1 MKSPVV
7 ADLKD
12 GQSVEGIFLVCEKE
26 MRTSARGNASWLQL
40 ELGDRTGSIS
50 AKMWENFEP
59 LLETFESGDVVRV
72 RGRVKLYNAR
82 LEVSLEQIIPVP
94 ENAYDL
100 SDFLPHTKY
109 DVEALYAG
117 LLSAIASVKN
127 PWLRQLLGN
136 IVEDPSIAP
145 RLKRA
150 PAAMTM
156 HHAFIGGLLEHIVS
170 LIGLSTAIAAQY
182 PELDPDLL
190 LAGVVL
196 HDIGK
201 IDELRYAREIDY
213 STEGRLLGHIML
225 GVGMVRDRI
234 KQIPGFPPALAVMV
248 EHLILSHH
256 GTHEFGSPSL
266 PQTREAVA
274 LHFLDDFD
282 SKMAAIR
289 ATLESSCAPDGWSQR
304 NPSLRR
310 ALLRGEKYLEDHGAG
325 QSKSALSPDR
335 ASAGANGGT
344 TASGST
350 AAASG
355 NAPGASGN
363 SSTGGS
369 GNGGTNSAA
378 SGAQLTID
386 RLAEK
391 P

>member
-1 MKSPVV
+1 MKSPAVS
-7 ADLKD
+7 DLKD
-12 GQSVEGIFLVCEKE
+12 GQAVETLFLVCEKE
-26 MRTSARGNASWLQL
+26 VRTAARGNTNWLQL

-50 AKMWENFEP
+50 GKMWDNFEP
-59 LLETFESGDVVRV
+59 LLGTFDSGDVVRI
-72 RGRVKLYNAR
+72 RARAKLYNGR
-82 LEVSLEQIIPVP
+82 LELSVEQITPLP
-94 ENAYDL
+94 ESAYDL
-100 SDFLPHTKY
+100 ADFLPHTKY
-109 DVEALYAG
+109 DIETLYAG

-136 IVEDPSIAP
+136 VVEDPSIAP

-170 LIGLSTAIAAQY
+170 LIGLATAISAHY
-182 PELDPDLL
+182 PELDSDLL

-201 IDELRYAREIDY
+201 VDELRYAREIDY
-213 STEGRLLGHIML
+213 TTEGRLLGHIML
-225 GVGMVRDRI
+225 GVGMVRDKI
-234 KQIPGFPPALAVMV
+234 KAIPGFPPALAVMV

-274 LHFLDDFD
+274 LHYLDDLD

-289 ATLESSCAPDGWSQR
+289 ATLDSPCAPDGWSQR

-310 ALLRGEKYLEDHGAG
+310 ALIRAEKYMEERG
-325 QSKSALSPDR
+325 
-335 ASAGANGGT
+335 ASAKATPATGTQLSGGNR
-344 TASGST
+344 G
-350 AAASG
+350 
-355 NAPGASGN
+355 
-363 SSTGGS
+363 
-369 GNGGTNSAA
+369 GNGG
-378 SGAQLTID
+378 GADKQLTMN
-386 RLAEK
+386 RFAEK